1 MNSENTTNS
10 TTETEQSERWTTEFP
25 RPKVDFTIKLTD
37 EDIQNIRKEIKQQ
50 GVDLINNAINYFVK
64 MNKEGLEIKKI
75 DFLNVLLYNAI
86 IYLETTTSKLIVS
99 NEEDLTSIDG
109 DTITHNQALAIYELG
124 MWKRINDFL
133 ENNPI
138 LNIFDSIE
146 FLRSIK
152 NYILNTCYKNL

>member
-1 MNSENTTNS
+1 
-10 TTETEQSERWTTEFP
+10 
-25 RPKVDFTIKLTD
+25 
-37 EDIQNIRKEIKQQ
+37 
-50 GVDLINNAINYFVK
+50 

-86 IYLETTTSKLIVS
+86 IYLETNTSKLIVS
-99 NEEDLTSIDG
+99 NEENLTSIDG

-146 FLRSIK
+146 FLRNIK